1 MGDYFG
7 GGKLGCLPPDHS
19 GSWTRKP
26 YCVTKT
32 PYTGLW
38 SLPSTTT
45 NLRLKKGV
53 TRKLTNRWETRD
65 RHVSVHLLRSW
76 CERKPR
82 KKLSPKMVIERVYSQ
97 LRAKSSHFHF
107 NSFST
112 NFFSS
117 GEKHSRCRCWK
128 SSQVLG
134 HEVALHVSCYSQ
146 GWRGVLEA
154 SHVMR
159 QLDLRFLVRRLVLR
173 YPLHHRRLR
182 WPFRRARR
190 VWKAFCGR

>member
-1 MGDYFG
+1 MESFG
-7 GGKLGCLPPDHS
+7 RACKWLTVSNVSVIKVRGIGGLFFGGKLGCYLSPDHS
-19 GSWTRKP
+19 GSLTRKK

-53 TRKLTNRWETRD
+53 TRKLTNQWETRD

-112 NFFSS
+112 TIFFLRRKAFKVSMLKIVSS
-117 GEKHSRCRCWK
+117 ARP
-128 SSQVLG
+128 
-134 HEVALHVSCYSQ
+134 
-146 GWRGVLEA
+146 RGGA
-154 SHVMR
+154 A
-159 QLDLRFLVRRLVLR
+159 RFLLL
-173 YPLHHRRLR
+173 PGLTG
-182 WPFRRARR
+182 RAGGFTRD
-190 VWKAFCGR
+190 ATT